1 MTDSTQLF
9 TKESLLTKKLLK
21 FDPVNSYTLNSIKVY
36 GTAFGS
42 WGDLQAAKD
51 WRPKTDMENAKEI
64 ADNLAFVKL
73 ALHRYYSV
81 AKAAIRKYDKN
92 T

>member
-1 MTDSTQLF
+1 MGFNSPYLIPAMKQIGQ
-9 TKESLLTKKLLK
+9 K
-21 FDPVNSYTLNSIKVY
+21 FS
-36 GTAFGS
+36 
-42 WGDLQAAKD
+42 
-51 WRPKTDMENAKEI
+51 
-64 ADNLAFVKL
+64 LAFVKL

>member
-1 MTDSTQLF
+1 MLKSENLSSGLVLQGK
-9 TKESLLTKKLLK
+9 TK
-21 FDPVNSYTLNSIKVY
+21 
-36 GTAFGS
+36 
-42 WGDLQAAKD
+42 KD

>member
-1 MTDSTQLF
+1 MSNGLVLQGK
-9 TKESLLTKKLLK
+9 TK
-21 FDPVNSYTLNSIKVY
+21 
-36 GTAFGS
+36 
-42 WGDLQAAKD
+42 KD

-81 AKAAIRKYDKN
+81 AKAAIRKYGKN